1 MFIGNKQMIMY
12 PLNGILVCSKKE
24 QTINTHNMDKSQKYY
39 AKQKKSHMLHGQF
52 VSNYTT
58 AKSNL

>member
-1 MFIGNKQMIMY
+1 MY

-58 AKSNL
+58 AKPNL